1 MFTAIAERGADQR
14 NGSSRWDVVM
24 AWLVARKTL
33 AALCSSC
40 KEGTCGSFLEDPVRG
55 SAVKCVAP
63 DAQRM
68 DRSVANPVG

>member
-24 AWLVARKTL
+24 AWLVQKTL

-40 KEGTCGSFLEDPVRG
+40 KEGTCGSFLEIQ
-55 SAVKCVAP
+55 SAA
-63 DAQRM
+63 AL
-68 DRSVANPVG
+68 